1 MVSGRPTGNSD
12 WVLPANPYDGP
23 GHHMDD
29 VTSLVDLDPVTGNPI
44 ESMGFPRDY
53 CAFLSE
59 AQAATFNTTPPT
71 SSLEDGYPLLGAPQ
85 DCIYAPPASL
95 KGVLADRDQVGTGE
109 WGIETYLELHHPGV
123 TEAMMLDSTDP
134 EYYADL
140 PNVFGDMTT
149 DTVTGTDGIISRW
162 EVYQWEM
169 SNYVGP
175 VANNMPEGN
184 LPVGDPGE
192 SDPGMPMCYMDTS
205 GGYNPLLPEAPAVG
219 ELDRRIMVMAVV
231 NCADV
236 KGGRRV
242 IERVKPHGAIAV
254 FLTEP
259 MGAFDSGALYAEYV
273 DPLGLVGAGTIDDL
287 PTLIREYIV
296 LLE

>member
-1 MVSGRPTGNSD
+1 
-12 WVLPANPYDGP
+12 
-23 GHHMDD
+23 
-29 VTSLVDLDPVTGNPI
+29 
-44 ESMGFPRDY
+44 
-53 CAFLSE
+53 
-59 AQAATFNTTPPT
+59 
-71 SSLEDGYPLLGAPQ
+71 
-85 DCIYAPPASL
+85 
-95 KGVLADRDQVGTGE
+95 
-109 WGIETYLELHHPGV
+109 
-123 TEAMMLDSTDP
+123 MLDSTDP

-169 SNYVGP
+169 SDYLNP
-175 VANNMPEGN
+175 VVNNMPEGN
-184 LPVGDPGE
+184 LPVGAPGE

-205 GGYNPLLPEAPAVG
+205 GGYNPLLPEGVAVG

-259 MGAFDSGALYAEYV
+259 MGAFDSGAMYAEYV
-273 DPLGLVGAGTIDDL
+273 DPLGLVGAGTIEEL
-287 PTLIREYIV
+287 PTLIRDYIV